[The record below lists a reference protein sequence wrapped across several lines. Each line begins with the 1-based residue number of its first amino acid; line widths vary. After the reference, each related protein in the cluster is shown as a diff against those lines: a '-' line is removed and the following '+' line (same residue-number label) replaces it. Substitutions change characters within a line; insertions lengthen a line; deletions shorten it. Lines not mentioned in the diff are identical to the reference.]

1 MRKIAR
7 AFRHWIACT
16 DRGLPRAVIPVS
28 RRIRSVTEL
37 ELAPTS
43 RPTRIKPVREGLRR
57 VWFWRSSLGFTGRAA
72 VACGWRTIFGS
83 RMRGIKNSARI
94 RMIFGWRVPPDKRD
108 ELVTTPARNV
118 NPASG
123 LDPKLV
129 ESILDAVREEEIVA
143 MACDVI
149 NIPSPT
155 GEELQMAEYMRGAFR
170 QLGLTVT
177 WQGGGEGRAN
187 VVGRWT
193 GAGGGKNLMF
203 NGHMDT
209 SNTGRE
215 EFLTGIGYKPHAI
228 VKNGVIY
235 GLGIY
240 NMKGAL
246 VCYTHAVKALH
257 RASVKLKGDVIIAA
271 VAGEIEKTQWGE
283 YKAKEY
289 RGYGYGTHYLVNHGV
304 IPDMCILGEPTDMH
318 VVLEHFGSMW
328 VRISCT
334 GIYVHTAFCE
344 GREEMNSIRRM
355 HELMPPILKW
365 IERWEKKAN
374 YGGKKAIVNLGGIRG
389 GYAWRASRTPEKT
402 DLFLDVRVPPTI
414 PMAAARRDIQR
425 LFFLLQKTH
434 ADWGLEF
441 ETYVSVPG
449 ARISEEHEMIRAID
463 RNHKRILGKT
473 PEREVV
479 TWCSDASVLSRY
491 GVETVN
497 YGPSSGPRDKEGE
510 KVRIQ
515 TLVDIT
521 KIYALT
527 AAELCGGSV

>member
-1 MRKIAR
+1 
-7 AFRHWIACT
+7 
-16 DRGLPRAVIPVS
+16 LPTVNKER
-28 RRIRSVTEL
+28 T
-37 ELAPTS
+37 
-43 RPTRIKPVREGLRR
+43 
-57 VWFWRSSLGFTGRAA
+57 SSLDA
-72 VACGWRTIFGS
+72 
-83 RMRGIKNSARI
+83 
-94 RMIFGWRVPPDKRD
+94 
-108 ELVTTPARNV
+108 
-118 NPASG
+118 
-123 LDPKLV
+123 KLV
-129 ESILDAVREEEIVA
+129 KKVLAEVKEEEIVA

-155 GEELQMAEYMRGAFR
+155 GEELQMAQYMRSALE
-170 QLGLTVT
+170 QTGLQVT
-177 WQGGGEGRAN
+177 WQEVEDSRAN
-187 VVGRWT
+187 VVGRWV
-193 GAGGGKNLMF
+193 GGGGGKNLMF

-215 EFLTGIGYKPHAI
+215 DFLTGLGYKPNAV
-228 VKNGVIY
+228 VKNGFIY

-246 VCYTHAVKALH
+246 VCYTHAVKALQ
-257 RASVKLKGDVIIAA
+257 RAGVRLKGDVIIAA
-271 VAGEIEKTQWGE
+271 VAGEIEKTQWSEFKG
-283 YKAKEY
+283 KKY
-289 RGYGYGTHYLVNHGV
+289 RGYGFGTHYLVNHG
-304 IPDMCILGEPTDMH
+304 ILPDMCILGEPTDMH
-318 VVLEHFGSMW
+318 LVLEHFGSMW

-355 HELMPPILKW
+355 HALMEPILKW
-365 IERWEKKAN
+365 IAGWESKAS

-389 GYAWRASRTPEKT
+389 GHAWRASRTPEKT

-414 PMAAARRDIQR
+414 SMTEARRDVQS
-425 LFFLLQKTH
+425 LFLEMEKQH
-434 ADWGLEF
+434 PDWGLEF

-449 ARISEEHEMIRAID
+449 ARIDERHEMIRAID
-463 RNHKRILGKT
+463 ANHERIMGKP

-521 KIYALT
+521 RIYALT
-527 AAELCGGSV
+527 AAELCGIDS

>member
-1 MRKIAR
+1 MKTRTENSR
-7 AFRHWIACT
+7 
-16 DRGLPRAVIPVS
+16 VS
-28 RRIRSVTEL
+28 RATTNSKPALDSKLVDRI
-37 ELAPTS
+37 LAG
-43 RPTRIKPVREGLRR
+43 VRE
-57 VWFWRSSLGFTGRAA
+57 
-72 VACGWRTIFGS
+72 
-83 RMRGIKNSARI
+83 K
-94 RMIFGWRVPPDKRD
+94 
-108 ELVTTPARNV
+108 E
-118 NPASG
+118 
-123 LDPKLV
+123 
-129 ESILDAVREEEIVA
+129 ILS
-143 MACDVI
+143 MATDVI

-155 GEELQMAEYMRGAFR
+155 GEELQMAQYMQSAL
-170 QLGLTVT
+170 QQIGLDVT
-177 WQGGGEGRAN
+177 WQEVEEGRAN
-187 VVGRWT
+187 VVGRWK
-193 GAGGGKNLMF
+193 GSGGGRNLMF

-215 EFLTGIGYKPHAI
+215 EFLSGIGYKPQAM
-228 VKNGVIY
+228 VKGGFIY

-246 VCYTHAVKALH
+246 VCYTNAVKALQ
-257 RASVKLKGDVIIAA
+257 RAGLRLQGDVIIAA

-283 YKAKEY
+283 FKGKEY
-289 RGYGYGTHYLVNHGV
+289 RGYGCGSHYLVNHGV
-304 IPDMCILGEPTDMH
+304 LPDMCILGEPTDMH

-355 HELMPPILKW
+355 VELMPPILKW
-365 IERWEKKAN
+365 IEQWEKKASH
-374 YGGKKAIVNLGGIRG
+374 GGKKAIVNLGGIRG
-389 GYAWRASRTPEKT
+389 GHAWRASRTPEKT

-414 PMAAARRDIQR
+414 PMAEARRDILG
-425 LFFLLQKTH
+425 LFSELARTH

-463 RNHKRILGKT
+463 RNHKRITGKT

-491 GVETVN
+491 GIETVN

-515 TLVDIT
+515 TLVEIT

-527 AAELCGGSV
+527 AAELCGVSSR

>member
-1 MRKIAR
+1 MEKILNQVKE
-7 AFRHWIACT
+7 
-16 DRGLPRAVIPVS
+16 D
-28 RRIRSVTEL
+28 
-37 ELAPTS
+37 
-43 RPTRIKPVREGLRR
+43 
-57 VWFWRSSLGFTGRAA
+57 
-72 VACGWRTIFGS
+72 
-83 RMRGIKNSARI
+83 
-94 RMIFGWRVPPDKRD
+94 
-108 ELVTTPARNV
+108 
-118 NPASG
+118 
-123 LDPKLV
+123 
-129 ESILDAVREEEIVA
+129 EIVA
-143 MACDVI
+143 MARDVI

-155 GEELQMAEYMRGAFR
+155 GEELQMAQYMQNAL
-170 QLGLTVT
+170 QALGLHVT
-177 WQGGGEGRAN
+177 WQEVEEGRAN

-193 GAGGGKNLMF
+193 GSGGGKNLMF

-215 EFLTGIGYKPHAI
+215 DFLAGLGYKPNA
-228 VKNGVIY
+228 VVQNGFLY

-246 VCYTHAVKALH
+246 VCYTQAVKALQ
-257 RASVKLKGDVIIAA
+257 RAGVRLKGDVIIAA

-283 YKAKEY
+283 FKGKEY
-289 RGYGYGTHYLVNHGV
+289 RGYGFGTHYLVNHG
-304 IPDMCILGEPTDMH
+304 ILPDMCILGEPTDMH

-355 HELMPPILKW
+355 HSLMEPILKW
-365 IERWEKKAN
+365 IANWETKAAH
-374 YGGKKAIVNLGGIRG
+374 GGKKAIVNLGGIRG
-389 GYAWRASRTPEKT
+389 GHAWRASRTPEKT

-414 PMAAARRDIQR
+414 PMNEARREIQQ
-425 LFFLLQKTH
+425 LFLELEKQHPDF
-434 ADWGLEF
+434 GLEF

-449 ARISEEHEMIRAID
+449 ARIDESHEMIRAID
-463 RNHKRILGKT
+463 ANHERIMGK
-473 PEREVV
+473 PPQREVV

-491 GVETVN
+491 GVDTVN

-510 KVRIQ
+510 KVKIQ

-527 AAELCGGSV
+527 AAELCGVAS

>member
-1 MRKIAR
+1 MSK
-7 AFRHWIACT
+7 
-16 DRGLPRAVIPVS
+16 S
-28 RRIRSVTEL
+28 
-37 ELAPTS
+37 
-43 RPTRIKPVREGLRR
+43 
-57 VWFWRSSLGFTGRAA
+57 
-72 VACGWRTIFGS
+72 
-83 RMRGIKNSARI
+83 
-94 RMIFGWRVPPDKRD
+94 
-108 ELVTTPARNV
+108 TTK
-118 NPASG
+118 
-123 LDPKLV
+123 LDPDLISKIIA
-129 ESILDAVREEEIVA
+129 EVREEEIVA

-155 GEELQMAEYMRGAFR
+155 GEELQMAQYMQSALQR
-170 QLGLTVT
+170 LGLNVT
-177 WQGGGEGRAN
+177 WQEVEDSRAN

-193 GAGGGKNLMF
+193 GYGGGKNLMF

-215 EFLTGIGYKPHAI
+215 EFLTGIGYKPSAV
-228 VKNGVIY
+228 VKNGFLY

-246 VCYTHAVKALH
+246 VCYTHAVKALQ
-257 RASVKLKGDVIIAA
+257 RAGVKLKGDVIVAA

-283 YKAKEY
+283 FEGKEY
-289 RGYGYGTHYLVNHGV
+289 RGYGFGTHYLVNHGV
-304 IPDMCILGEPTDMH
+304 LPDMCILGEPTDMH

-355 HELMPPILKW
+355 YELMDTVMKW
-365 IERWEKKAN
+365 MANWEKNASH
-374 YGGKKAIVNLGGIRG
+374 GGKKALVNLGGIRG
-389 GYAWRASRTPEKT
+389 GHAWRASRTPEKT

-414 PMAAARRDIQR
+414 PMSEARRNIQQM
-425 LFFLLQKTH
+425 FFELEKKH
-434 ADWGLEF
+434 PDWGLEF

-449 ARISEEHEMIRAID
+449 ARISEEHDMIKAIEA
-463 RNHKRILGKT
+463 NHEQIMGKR

-491 GVETVN
+491 GIETVN
-497 YGPSSGPRDKEGE
+497 YGPSSGPRDQEGE
-510 KVRIQ
+510 KVQIK

-521 KIYALT
+521 KIYALV
-527 AAELCGGSV
+527 AAELCGVQSS

>member
-1 MRKIAR
+1 MAK
-7 AFRHWIACT
+7 
-16 DRGLPRAVIPVS
+16 
-28 RRIRSVTEL
+28 
-37 ELAPTS
+37 
-43 RPTRIKPVREGLRR
+43 
-57 VWFWRSSLGFTGRAA
+57 
-72 VACGWRTIFGS
+72 
-83 RMRGIKNSARI
+83 KN
-94 RMIFGWRVPPDKRD
+94 
-108 ELVTTPARNV
+108 
-118 NPASG
+118 AST
-123 LDPKLV
+123 LDPALAEKIV
-129 ESILDAVREEEIVA
+129 SQVKEDEIVA
-143 MACDVI
+143 MSCDVI

-155 GEELQMAEYMRGAFR
+155 GYELRMAEYMQGRLKG
-170 QLGLTVT
+170 LGLNVT
-177 WQGGGEGRAN
+177 WQEVEESRAN
-187 VVGRWT
+187 VVGRWMGT
-193 GAGGGKNLMF
+193 GGGKNLMF

-209 SNTGRE
+209 SNTGQE
-215 EFLTGIGYKPHAI
+215 EFLNGIGYKTNAV
-228 VKNGVIY
+228 VKDGFIY

-246 VCYTHAVKALH
+246 VCYTHAVQALQ
-257 RASVKLKGDVIIAA
+257 RAGVKLKGDVIVAA

-283 YKAKEY
+283 FKGKEY

-304 IPDMCILGEPTDMH
+304 LPDMCILGEPTDTH

-355 HELMPPILKW
+355 YELMDPVMKW
-365 IERWEKKAN
+365 IAAWEKNASH
-374 YGGKKAIVNLGGIRG
+374 GGKKALVNLGGIRG
-389 GYAWRASRTPEKT
+389 GHAWRASRTPEKT

-414 PMAAARRDIQR
+414 PMSEARRNVQQM
-425 LFFLLQKTH
+425 FFDLEKKH
-434 ADWGLEF
+434 PDWGLEF

-463 RNHKRILGKT
+463 ANHERIMGA
-473 PEREVV
+473 PPQREVV

-497 YGPSSGPRDKEGE
+497 YGPSSGPRDKQGE
-510 KVRIQ
+510 KVEIK

-527 AAELCGGSV
+527 AAELCGVQQ